1 MMPVSDVTVQ
11 ITVRVPATLGA
22 WLAGHAQA
30 RGVGLATVAR
40 ELLVEAWL
48 DSTLPE
54 EGGD

>member
-11 ITVRVPATLGA
+11 IIVRVPATLGA